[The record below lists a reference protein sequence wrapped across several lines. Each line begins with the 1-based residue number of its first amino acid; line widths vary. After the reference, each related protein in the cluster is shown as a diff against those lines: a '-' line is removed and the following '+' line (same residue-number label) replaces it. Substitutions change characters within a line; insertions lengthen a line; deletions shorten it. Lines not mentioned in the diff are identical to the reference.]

1 MQNIKP
7 SSVAPSYGSS
17 KNMMG
22 TVSNENYNYNFAS
35 SSGNSNY
42 NPGSGLKNT
51 FDSGKVNYN
60 NYNNDG
66 GYTSGFSYTT
76 NSYATSGG
84 VGGGTGLGGA
94 GLNGVSGINM
104 GSGVG
109 GFNSYSS
116 NTYMNNMGG
125 KATGFSPEINDSY
138 NYEYTKVTTTG
149 GGKS

>member
-1 MQNIKP
+1 M
-7 SSVAPSYGSS
+7 APSYGSS
-17 KNMMG
+17 KNMME

-42 NPGSGLKNT
+42 NQGSGLKNT

-66 GYTSGFSYTT
+66 YTSGFSYTT

-84 VGGGTGLGGA
+84 VGGITGVGGAGGAGGA
-94 GLNGVSGINM
+94 GLNGVSGMNM

-109 GFNSYSS
+109 GFNSYSN
-116 NTYMNNMGG
+116 NTYLNSMGG
-125 KATGFSPEINDSY
+125 KGTGFSPEMNDSY